1 LDENARFGDVLMS
14 VKLLLA
20 DDYPIVREGFSQLA
34 ASAGFELLGVVES
47 CDQLLN
53 EIQQR
58 RPDVLVTE
66 TRLAGQDVIKFL
78 EDYSAEETGCRIV
91 FFSANS
97 NPTSLARAGTIDCQ
111 DYLLKSATAAE
122 LVAAIQN
129 AAQGQPTPDESL
141 LKKTKA
147 KIRELSKGDRSDV
160 PLTLRETQVL
170 QHVAMGL
177 SNREIGRSL
186 EISVE
191 TVKEHV
197 QNILRKLDANDRT
210 QAAVWAVKG
219 GLI

>member
-1 LDENARFGDVLMS
+1 MP

-20 DDYPIVREGFSQLA
+20 DDYPIVQEGFRQLA
-34 ASAGFELLGVVES
+34 GVAGFEFLGVVES
-47 CDQLLN
+47 CDQLLS
-53 EIQQR
+53 EIQRQ

-66 TRLAGQDVIKFL
+66 TRLAGRDVVKSL
-78 EDYSAEETGCRIV
+78 EDYSAEEWGCRIV
-91 FFSANS
+91 FFSSNS
-97 NPTSLARAGTIDCQ
+97 NPTSLARAGTIDCH
-111 DYLLKSATAAE
+111 DYLLKSAKTEQVVSAILSAA
-122 LVAAIQN
+122 A
-129 AAQGQPTPDESL
+129 GHPTPDDSL

-147 KIRELSKGDRSDV
+147 KIREISKGNRSDI
-160 PLTLRETQVL
+160 PLTMRETQVL

-210 QAAVWAVKG
+210 QAAVWAVRG